1 MHPTARLVA
10 HATHYFFYFLI
21 IVIPLSG
28 WLMVSASSLGNGTL
42 FFGLFEWPNVPFL
55 ADLPRADK
63 RPMHEMFEA
72 VHVFLAWSAV
82 VLIPVH
88 VAAALYHQFL
98 RRDDVLRRMIPGTR
112 IGATP

>member
-1 MHPTARLVA
+1 
-10 HATHYFFYFLI
+10 
-21 IVIPLSG
+21 
-28 WLMVSASSLGNGTL
+28 
-42 FFGLFEWPNVPFL
+42 
-55 ADLPRADK
+55 
-63 RPMHEMFEA
+63 MFEA